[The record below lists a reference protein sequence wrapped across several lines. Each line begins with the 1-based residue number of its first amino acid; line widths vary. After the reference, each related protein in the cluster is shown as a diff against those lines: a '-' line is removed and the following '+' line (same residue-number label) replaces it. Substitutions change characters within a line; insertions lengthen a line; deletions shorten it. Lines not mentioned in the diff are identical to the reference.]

1 MKIRAFLFF
10 ILVLSCTSCF
20 HKDVL
25 NDRADNVIQSFIY
38 TGTEGTYIITREEIF
53 QATSKKSNG
62 GFTSISGYAEYRLS
76 TYNAET
82 GKLIARIELGE
93 GLEQTTI
100 VLGTTVGKIWL
111 YSNNEQGLH
120 CRNPQTLEL
129 IDDQAKLTSQAPL
142 KGFQFAK
149 PAWTQL
155 DNYFAVNLKEK
166 KLMLS
171 DMQGYTYY
179 FDPAAKTLVKTED
192 KIPNYSW
199 ARYIQGNSIYFNSDT
214 AISFNNDKRAKLQLN
229 YKDANTTLSFLSGQ
243 FIIDNNFERLFQIRT
258 NALNKLQSEKQK
270 WQDSADVVTAKHP
283 IFKRDNA
290 SWTEYTREE
299 LDMRSYVSNIRH
311 NLDRAS
317 DAYNALSK
325 KELDSN
331 HPLTDEPYTV
341 LVRHAT
347 DVSDTAHTII
357 SKIDVRQG
365 NFTQKWSLQ
374 LPQLY
379 FDASKAN
386 NKGAFETVMSEGNPR
401 FDYMWFD
408 QHNSRLFMIV
418 QLKML
423 CIDIKNGQLIWEINL

>member
-1 MKIRAFLFF
+1 MKFRAFFF
-10 ILVLSCTSCF
+10 LMLVLTCASCF

-38 TGTEGTYIITREEIF
+38 VGTEGTYIITREEIF
-53 QATSKKSNG
+53 QATSKRSSG

-93 GLEQTTI
+93 GLEKTTI
-100 VLGTTVGKIWL
+100 VLGTTAGKIWL
-111 YSNNEQGLH
+111 YSNNELGLH

-129 IDDQAKLTSQAPL
+129 IDDQAKLSAEAPL

-149 PAWTQL
+149 PAWTQF
-155 DNYFAVNLKEK
+155 DAFFAVNLKEK

-199 ARYIQGNSIYFNSDT
+199 ARSAQSNNVYFNSDT

-229 YKDANTTLSFLSGQ
+229 YNDVNTTLSFLSGQ
-243 FIIDNNFERLFQIRT
+243 FIVDTNFERLLQIRT
-258 NALNKLQSEKQK
+258 KALNQLQAEKQK
-270 WQDSADVVTAKHP
+270 WQDSVDLVTAKHP

-290 SWTEYTREE
+290 SWTEYSREE
-299 LDMRSYVSNIRH
+299 LDMRNYFGEIKRNY
-311 NLDRAS
+311 DRV
-317 DAYNALSK
+317 AYAYDMLLK

-331 HPLTDEPYTV
+331 YPLTDEPYTV

-347 DVSDTAHTII
+347 DVSDTAHTIF
-357 SKIDVRQG
+357 SKIDMRQG

-374 LPQLY
+374 FPQLY

-386 NKGAFETVMSEGNPR
+386 NKGAFSSVMSEGNPR
-401 FDYMWFD
+401 FDYTWFD
-408 QHNSRLFMIV
+408 QHNNRLFLIA

-423 CIDIKNGQLIWEINL
+423 CIDLKNGQLIWEINL